1 MPPGTPPGPAGT
13 SRRELAVSAFAAGVA
28 AVAILVL
35 GFLAGRWQALE
46 AEQPVFQPPAS
57 SLARLPESLVTQGRS
72 VYVAAYSHIYRGDG
86 EAVPLAVTLSVR
98 NTDQAEP
105 IRIDRVR
112 YFDGDGQLVRE
123 QPEAPLVLA
132 PMATASFLVD
142 AADRRGGSGAN
153 FLVDWSAREAVSMP
167 LIEAVM
173 IGDGLS
179 FKSRGEPV
187 EPTPTPNREQQDPE
201 SPPPESQSP
210 AGDDTTPPASS

>member
-1 MPPGTPPGPAGT
+1 MPPGTAGST
-13 SRRELAVSAFAAGVA
+13 RASRRELAVSALAAGVA
-28 AVAILVL
+28 AVVILVL

-46 AEQPVFQPPAS
+46 DEQPAFQPPAS
-57 SLARLPESLVTQGRS
+57 TLPRLPEHLVTQGRS
-72 VYVAAYSHIYRGDG
+72 VYVAAYSHIYRGAG

-98 NTDQAEP
+98 NTDVAEP

-132 PMATASFLVD
+132 PMATASFLVQ

-153 FLVDWSAREAVSMP
+153 FLVDWSAQEAVSMP

-173 IGDGLS
+173 VGEGLS

-187 EPTPTPNREQQDPE
+187 EAAPQTRSAAAE
-201 SPPPESQSP
+201 
-210 AGDDTTPPASS
+210 PPATD